1 VRVVSA
7 RLAAVSV
14 AVGGIVLLAAW
25 LFEWPLEKAAM
36 LAPILV
42 VAGAA
47 IAGLFV
53 LWTRVALEQLRAAK
67 RPRLIVAVGVAAILL
82 IAILAILGVNLP
94 REGGHG
100 GGF

>member
-1 VRVVSA
+1 MSA
-7 RLAAVSV
+7 RLAGVSV
-14 AVGGIVLLAAW
+14 AVAGIVLLAAW
-25 LFEWPLEKAAM
+25 LFEWPLEKAAT

-67 RPRLIVAVGVAAILL
+67 RPRLIVALGVGALVLVT
-82 IAILAILGVNLP
+82 ILAILGVELP
-94 REGGHG
+94 REGG
-100 GGF
+100 